1 MKKYC
6 FFVFPNIKNA
16 FVRVFLE
23 LKKDSTS
30 FGRRED
36 CDVNLGKVETT
47 LCSPTAYSGL
57 HFIIR
62 RVNVISF
69 LKKYNSKLLQ
79 EFRDEFSI

>member
-1 MKKYC
+1 M
-6 FFVFPNIKNA
+6 FSQILRTPLFVF
-16 FVRVFLE
+16 FLE

-79 EFRDEFSI
+79 EFRDDFSI